1 MRTPIP
7 PAIVSKLTLLLFL
20 SQKNPHQVTY
30 ICFIYYVVT
39 FENTSSLST
48 VQTLN
53 SHNPLVQ
60 KQRRLTFPLSEKK
73 YVSEVDVEDA
83 IRSIGPTKP
92 GIKISSSMVVEQLGI
107 LVDIDRKKILHQKLN
122 NYVSD
127 SS

>member
-1 MRTPIP
+1 MHLACRPYKILNPYNPI
-7 PAIVSKLTLLLFL
+7 
-20 SQKNPHQVTY
+20 
-30 ICFIYYVVT
+30 
-39 FENTSSLST
+39 
-48 VQTLN
+48 
-53 SHNPLVQ
+53 VQ
-60 KQRRLTFPLSEKK
+60 KRRRLTFPSSEKK

-92 GIKISSSMVVEQLGI
+92 GVKISSSMIVEQLGI